1 MLFPI
6 ELRCRNIKTLHHMQQ
21 HNTKKANIR
30 ITDVRKALLPQF
42 TKGAQTR
49 AGSDSSTRLPSSLRG
64 SLCYI
69 SLM

>member
-1 MLFPI
+1 MLFHI
-6 ELRCRNIKTLHHMQQ
+6 ELRWRDIKTLHHMQQ

-49 AGSDSSTRLPSSLRG
+49 AQTQAHVFRQVCEEASA
-64 SLCYI
+64 I
-69 SLM
+69 SL